1 MSSEE
6 IQITGLVLYSRANC
20 HLCDVML
27 RELRPLL
34 DGLEVKLS
42 IVDISERDDLIGKF
56 GERIPV
62 LTADGVELC
71 HYRLDTQR
79 VQNWLAG

>member
-1 MSSEE
+1 
-6 IQITGLVLYSRANC
+6 
-20 HLCDVML
+20 ML

-42 IVDISERDDLIGKF
+42 IVDISERDDLIGQF